1 MTKSNNRLKKQI
13 MSKFK
18 LNWGW
23 SILLVYITFMLVF
36 LFFFYKSFKELKTNE
51 LVTKDY
57 YEKELVYG
65 DVIKKRQNADTMRVP
80 VKIFQ
85 KDKNLVIEFPPYV
98 QKAEGKIILYKPDNS
113 KLDQEILLKLDEQ
126 NRQVINHDKLVSGR
140 WDVIVDWQS
149 NKVSYLK
156 KEKMTLN

>member
-1 MTKSNNRLKKQI
+1 

-36 LFFFYKSFKELKTNE
+36 LFYFYRSFKELESNE

-57 YEKELVYG
+57 YEKELKYG
-65 DVIKKRQNADTMRVP
+65 EVIKKRQHADTMRVP

-85 KDKNLVIEFPPYV
+85 EQKNLVVEFPKYTDRV
-98 QKAEGKIILYKPDNS
+98 KGKILLYKPDNS
-113 KLDQEILLKLDEQ
+113 KLDSQVSLQLDIDKRQIIDPAKLLP
-126 NRQVINHDKLVSGR
+126 GR
-140 WDVIVDWQS
+140 WNITVEWQS
-149 NKVSYLK
+149 GKVSYLI
-156 KEKMTLN
+156 EKNIFLN

>member
-1 MTKSNNRLKKQI
+1 

-36 LFFFYKSFKELKTNE
+36 LFFFYRSFKELESNE

-85 KDKNLVIEFPPYV
+85 EQEELVIVFPKYV
-98 QKAEGKIILYKPDNS
+98 KDIDGNIKLYKPDNS
-113 KLDQEILLKLDEQ
+113 KLDQKFPLQLDEN
-126 NRQVINHDKLVSGR
+126 NRQIINQSKILPGR
-140 WDVIVDWQS
+140 WNVTVEWQS
-149 NKVSYLK
+149 AKVPYLVEK
-156 KEKMTLN
+156 KMTLN

>member
-1 MTKSNNRLKKQI
+1 

-36 LFFFYKSFKELKTNE
+36 LFYFYRSFKELESNE

-57 YEKELVYG
+57 YEKELKYG
-65 DVIKKRQNADTMRVP
+65 EVIKKRQHADTMRVP

-85 KDKNLVIEFPPYV
+85 EQKNLVVEFPKYIDKV
-98 QKAEGKIILYKPDNS
+98 KGKILLYKPDNS
-113 KLDQEILLKLDEQ
+113 KLDSQVSLQLDADKRQIIDPAKLLP
-126 NRQVINHDKLVSGR
+126 GR
-140 WDVIVDWQS
+140 WNITVEWQS
-149 NKVSYLK
+149 GKVSYLI
-156 KEKMTLN
+156 EKNIFLN